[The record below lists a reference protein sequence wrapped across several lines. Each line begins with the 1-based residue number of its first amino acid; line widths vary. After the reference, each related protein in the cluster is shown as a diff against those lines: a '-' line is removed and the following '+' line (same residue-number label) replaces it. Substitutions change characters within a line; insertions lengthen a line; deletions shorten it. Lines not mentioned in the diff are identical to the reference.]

1 MKRINMFKKITIAL
15 TLLVLF
21 FTKTGVCSEIHNYID
36 EFPVLALKIDEVVT
50 DMDYF
55 LGWDFENKEYMK
67 KQSLESI
74 EKFNSFKTYL
84 AELSLPIE
92 LWELKDRM
100 KAYIN
105 ALESV
110 YSGIENKDME
120 TLKKEFAATDKPTME
135 YVEELRK
142 VVSHYNSLEDF
153 KNEELESINEETS
166 RVDNDED
173 RQKYK
178 EAVDLIEERKFA
190 QAYRILKL
198 LEVKYKNKDFKY
210 CVLLRLSDC
219 LLFSGSEVADK
230 IDELV
235 SESEDEMG
243 SSFDQG
249 LVMLTEIINAKKYLP
264 VLYETY
270 YKWRTAQQYYYGGAS
285 NMSVIPND
293 EYNAKRWEVLRI
305 LQNYLKDYPKE
316 KWARIQIM
324 LLLDLPN
331 INRGGPYGNTNMMH
345 WAALYSDI
353 LNKKKEGSA
362 AQLPGTDN

>member
-1 MKRINMFKKITIAL
+1 MKRINMLKKITVVLAL
-15 TLLVLF
+15 LF
-21 FTKTGVCSEIHNYID
+21 LFLTKPGVCSEIHNYID

-55 LGWDFENKEYMK
+55 LGWDFENKEYME

-84 AELSLPIE
+84 NELSLPIE
-92 LWELKDRM
+92 LWVLRDRM
-100 KAYIN
+100 KGYIN
-105 ALESV
+105 ALGSV
-110 YSGIENKDME
+110 YAQIETKNIE
-120 TLKKEFAATDKPTME
+120 TLKKEFEATDKPTME

-153 KNEELESINEETS
+153 NNKELESIIEETKLA
-166 RVDNDED
+166 DNDED
-173 RQKYK
+173 KQKYK
-178 EAVDLIEERKFA
+178 ESVALIEGRKFTK
-190 QAYRILKL
+190 AYDILKL
-198 LEVKYKNKDFKY
+198 LEDKYKNKDFRY

-219 LLFSGSEVADK
+219 LLFSGSKVAEK

-235 SESEDEMG
+235 SESDDEMV

-249 LVMLTEIINAKKYLP
+249 LLMLIEVINAKKYLP

-270 YKWRTAQQYYYGGAS
+270 YKWRTSQQYYYGGAS

-293 EYNAKRWEVLRI
+293 EYNTKRWEVLRV
-305 LQNYLKDYPKE
+305 LQGHLKKYPQE
-316 KWARIQIM
+316 RWARIQTM

-345 WAALYSDI
+345 WAQLYTDI
-353 LNKKKEGSA
+353 LNKNQDKAETENQEK
-362 AQLPGTDN
+362 